1 MSALSL
7 THGIINGKGSTRER
21 LECSTSELVNVGE
34 RELNE
39 RLTIARTSAQM
50 FRMF

>member
-7 THGIINGKGSTRER
+7 THSIINGKGSTRKR
-21 LECSTSELVNVGE
+21 LKCPTSELINVGE

-39 RLTIARTSAQM
+39 RLTIARTSA
-50 FRMF
+50 